1 MVDNSEKDDDHILV
15 DNGVMFDGTRE
26 QFADC
31 FFSNA
36 NNDEIIDWCKQNK
49 FTLSINNLVVSLI

>member
-1 MVDNSEKDDDHILV
+1 MESEDDKILV
-15 DNGVMFDGTRE
+15 DNGDMFDGTRE

-36 NNDEIIDWCKQNK
+36 TNNQIIDWCKSQG
-49 FTLSINNLVVSLI
+49 FSLSINGEILLSF